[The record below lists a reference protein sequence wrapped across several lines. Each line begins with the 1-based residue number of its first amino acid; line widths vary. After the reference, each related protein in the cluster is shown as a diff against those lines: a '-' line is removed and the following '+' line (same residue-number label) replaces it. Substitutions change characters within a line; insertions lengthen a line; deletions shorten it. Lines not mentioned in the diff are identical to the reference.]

1 MALIDAIKGIAAQL
15 IVLHHLAFYGPMSDT
30 ALELAPGLIVWL
42 YDYGRMAVQA
52 FLVMAGFL
60 AARALAPQGTLPAVN
75 PFATIFRRYL
85 SLVLPFL
92 AALLCAIAAA
102 ALARQLMRHD
112 AIPAAP
118 TLLQFL
124 KHALLIHGITG
135 TESLSAGVWYV
146 AIDFQLFVLLV
157 ACLSLARQ
165 FPGLRRLDRLMVCGL
180 TLASLF
186 YFNRNPALDDWG
198 IYFFGAYG
206 LGVLAFWVSGQKRFG
221 GLVALLILAGV
232 LALLVE
238 YRLRLAIALA
248 TALLSPPP
256 IIFGWMHQPR
266 SRVLAWLGRTSY
278 ALFLI
283 HFPVLLLVGAVMYQ
297 LAPDSPALNLLGM
310 AFAWLASLICA
321 WAFFRWVECPCRA
334 LVGKLCDAPSPI
346 STAE

>member
-1 MALIDAIKGIAAQL
+1 MTGQPGRMALVDALKGIAAQL

-60 AARALAPQGTLPAVN
+60 AARNLAPEGALRVAHPLVAL
-75 PFATIFRRYL
+75 FRRYL

-124 KHALLIHGITG
+124 KHAVLIHGITG

-157 ACLSLARQ
+157 ACLSLARL
-165 FPGLRRLDRLMVCGL
+165 FPGLRLLGGLMVCGL

-206 LGVLAFWVSGQKRFG
+206 LGVLAFWMGGSRHFG
-221 GLVALLILAGV
+221 RALALLVLVAA

-248 TALLSPPP
+248 TAVLLALAHH
-256 IIFGWMHQPR
+256 FGWMHQPC
-266 SRVLAWLGRTSY
+266 SRVLGWLGRISY

-283 HFPVLLLVGAVMYQ
+283 HFPVLLLVGAVTYR
-297 LAPDSPALNLLGM
+297 LAPHSPALNLLGM
-310 AFAWLASLICA
+310 AFAWLASLTCA
-321 WAFFRWVECPCRA
+321 HLFFRWVEDPCRKA
-334 LVGKLCDAPSPI
+334 VDQWVRGD
-346 STAE
+346 